1 MEVATACIGNA
12 YTQNKNKQIHMRDI
26 WIKFGNGNHD
36 LNSGDLNSDDLN
48 YDDLKSNINNNRNT
62 KTLKSIQF
70 QKSQT
75 RARV

>member
-1 MEVATACIGNA
+1 
-12 YTQNKNKQIHMRDI
+12 MRDI
-26 WIKFGNGNHD
+26 WIKFGNENRD

-62 KTLKSIQF
+62 KTRKSIQF